1 MITPDRPRSAAKLF
15 SLVARRSN
23 RHKYRAV
30 LSDRMP
36 AARHARS
43 LNFERFQDA
52 PRRSGR
58 AWLLGTDQG
67 TITQRRM
74 ERIKNQI
81 AARSGPVGQLQPRPA
96 HPVFGGL
103 VRKRAARRCPLL
115 GWPSLSAQP
124 EIALRRS
131 LLTSI
136 SSRTRAY
143 RTGGR
148 LRRTFASLT
157 RRILRFALK
166 VDSRGRRAS
175 CGRARK
181 DLPRQPDETIK
192 ILPSRPSLYN
202 SISLLLAPFD
212 DTLRASRAGG
222 LRYLYCRSPAIS

>member
-1 MITPDRPRSAAKLF
+1 
-15 SLVARRSN
+15 
-23 RHKYRAV
+23 
-30 LSDRMP
+30 MP
-36 AARHARS
+36 AARHAIS
-43 LNFERFQDA
+43 FNFERFQDA
-52 PRRSGR
+52 PGRSGR
-58 AWLLGTDQG
+58 AWLLGDRPGHHHATADGAHQEPDRGQEWSSRTTATTPG
-67 TITQRRM
+67 TSRLRRSCA
-74 ERIKNQI
+74 E
-81 AARSGPVGQLQPRPA
+81 ARSTATPIAWSAESERPT
-96 HPVFGGL
+96 
-103 VRKRAARRCPLL
+103 
-115 GWPSLSAQP
+115 
-124 EIALRRS
+124 EIALGRS
-131 LLTSI
+131 LLRSI
-136 SSRTRAY
+136 SSRTRAH

>member
-1 MITPDRPRSAAKLF
+1 MITLDRPRSAAKLF

-23 RHKYRAV
+23 RHKFAPSCRTAC
-30 LSDRMP
+30 LLP
-36 AARHARS
+36 AMRFRS
-43 LNFERFQDA
+43 ILNDSRT
-52 PRRSGR
+52 
-58 AWLLGTDQG
+58 LLADQGVRGSWGTDQC
-67 TITQRRM
+67 TISQRRM

-81 AARSGPVGQLQPRPA
+81 AARSGPVGLPQPRPA

-115 GWPSLSAQP
+115 GWPSLRP
-124 EIALRRS
+124 TEIALRRS

-136 SSRTRAY
+136 SSRTRAH

-157 RRILRFALK
+157 QRIFRFALK

-222 LRYLYCRSPAIS
+222 LRYLYCRSPVIS

>member
-52 PRRSGR
+52 PRRSRR
-58 AWLLGTDQG
+58 AWLLGQTRAPSRNGGWSASRTRSPPGVVQSD
-67 TITQRRM
+67 
-74 ERIKNQI
+74 NCNH
-81 AARSGPVGQLQPRPA
+81 ARHMPSSA
-96 HPVFGGL
+96 GL
-103 VRKRAARRCPLL
+103 C
-115 GWPSLSAQP
+115 GSAQHGDAHCWSAQSERP
-124 EIALRRS
+124 TEIALRRS

-136 SSRTRAY
+136 SSRTRAH
-143 RTGGR
+143 RTTGR

-181 DLPRQPDETIK
+181 DLPRQPDDTTK
-192 ILPSRPSLYN
+192 ILPSQPSLYN

-212 DTLRASRAGG
+212 DTLRTSRAGG

>member
-58 AWLLGTDQG
+58 AWLLGQTRAPSRNGGWSASRTRSRPGVVQSDNCNHVRS
-67 TITQRRM
+67 ILSSAIRR
-74 ERIKNQI
+74 E
-81 AARSGPVGQLQPRPA
+81 ARSTA
-96 HPVFGGL
+96 M
-103 VRKRAARRCPLL
+103 PLAWL
-115 GWPSLSAQP
+115 AESEPQP

-136 SSRTRAY
+136 NSRTRTH

-192 ILPSRPSLYN
+192 ILPSRSSLYN